1 MTNEYKCFWSAT
13 CPYYERTTSYGTE
26 RIRCEN
32 TDCALYGLEEEGD
45 EDDE

>member
-1 MTNEYKCFWSAT
+1 MTNDYKCFWSAT

-26 RIRCEN
+26 WIKCEN
-32 TDCALYGLEEEGD
+32 TDCALHGIEEGD